1 MELKIDQLELS
12 EEASN
17 LFIKKVV
24 GEIRP
29 ALEVVAKELKQK
41 EWMSIGE
48 ASEYVGV
55 SRSTFTSHFINRG
68 LLVSKIQ
75 QVKRISKTDLD
86 NFLNENKI

>member
-12 EEASN
+12 EKASD
-17 LFIKKVV
+17 LFVKQVINEIK
-24 GEIRP
+24 P
-29 ALEVVAKELKQK
+29 ALEIIAKELMHK

-48 ASEYVGV
+48 ASEYASV
-55 SRSTFTSHFINRG
+55 SRSTFTSHFIGRG
-68 LLVSKIQ
+68 LPVSKIQ